1 MNKSIKSR
9 REFIRNMAIGGSA
22 VFLAASPWLNI
33 FGEESNAGKSAGNR
47 IRLAFIGTGSRGK
60 ELLRNLLPVLEE
72 CNIFLQ
78 ALCDNYQPHL
88 KDTLDI
94 CAQKNIHPVT
104 YNDYRRLLDKEKIDA
119 VIIATPLNEHAH
131 IVIDCLQAGIHVFC
145 EKALARTTDDV
156 KRMYDTHIQTGK
168 ILQTGHQ
175 RLFNPIYLSGMQ
187 RIHNGELGKIGQIR
201 AYWHRNGNWRRP
213 LPDNNQA
220 LDKQINWRLYKDVSA
235 GLLTELMSH
244 QIHVA
249 NWALDAF
256 PVSVMGTGS
265 TVFWKDG
272 RTVPDNIALI
282 FTYPGDVQFVY
293 DSMTSNK
300 KYGLE
305 EQIMGDKGTIEF
317 EVNRYYTENPP
328 AAPGIRMLINDLE
341 HGVFDHIGV
350 GGSSWVPETAV
361 TYAGEKILTEDS
373 GNDTQL
379 QLIAFAGFIRKGKAP
394 EKMIKEAYYG
404 SIWTLLAETAIDTG
418 RKVVIPEKYII

>member
-1 MNKSIKSR
+1 
-9 REFIRNMAIGGSA
+9 
-22 VFLAASPWLNI
+22 V
-33 FGEESNAGKSAGNR
+33 
-47 IRLAFIGTGSRGK
+47 
-60 ELLRNLLPVLEE
+60 
-72 CNIFLQ
+72 
-78 ALCDNYQPHL
+78 
-88 KDTLDI
+88 
-94 CAQKNIHPVT
+94 
-104 YNDYRRLLDKEKIDA
+104 
-119 VIIATPLNEHAH
+119 NEHAH
-131 IVIDCLQAGIHVFC
+131 IAVDCLQAGIHVFC
-145 EKALARTTDDV
+145 EKAMARTTDDV
-156 KRMYDTHIQTGK
+156 KRMYDAHIQTGK
-168 ILQTGHQ
+168 ILQTGHH
-175 RLFNPIYLSGMQ
+175 RLFNPIYLNGMQ

-213 LPDNNQA
+213 LSDNNLA

-328 AAPGIRMLINDLE
+328 AAPGIRQLINDLE

-361 TYAGEKILTEDS
+361 TYTGEKILNDDL

-379 QLIAFAGFIRKGKAP
+379 QLMAFAGFIRKGKAP
-394 EKMIKEAYYG
+394 EKMIREAYYG

-418 RKVVIPEKYII
+418 EKVVIPKKYIL